1 MTIPTDKLEFS
12 IWLYKNIENP
22 QWISSR
28 QVLGTLKPNIE
39 YKDVIDKLEALDLEG
54 FGCSEKTRSIDFSLP
69 HDSNGFFAKSLKHL
83 LKNPKRSVQSPSRF
97 YIAELDYLYSSANEE
112 SDLPDQIQGYFH
124 RLELISALRDKV
136 ADYHHNETGTEKLV
150 FITDKKLE
158 ITIKLD
164 HKSLSPTPA
173 CKSLIEN
180 FILSDLHKDQRIL
193 ILKTTLIEEFSKNG
207 SRNISIDIEDIFS
220 NIDKLLKRSTHNYDL
235 FVSNFSFEKVK
246 DELERE
252 KLDFTIKLNN
262 VFSSIQNQLLAIPV
276 ALVLVGSQM
285 ENTGEWDQN
294 NFVIWLGAMVFAV
307 LLSLLVRNQKN
318 SLTAIRQ
325 EIDQQWRRIQSDHR
339 SIADQLTGLYKS
351 LDRRYQHQVWLIR
364 TVDTLVALSLLVATV
379 YLLWVSV
386 PISVAKAAGTL
397 ALIGAPLYI
406 LSEPT
411 HESPQ

>member
-173 CKSLIEN
+173 YSGP
-180 FILSDLHKDQRIL
+180 S
-193 ILKTTLIEEFSKNG
+193 
-207 SRNISIDIEDIFS
+207 
-220 NIDKLLKRSTHNYDL
+220 
-235 FVSNFSFEKVK
+235 
-246 DELERE
+246 
-252 KLDFTIKLNN
+252 
-262 VFSSIQNQLLAIPV
+262 
-276 ALVLVGSQM
+276 
-285 ENTGEWDQN
+285 
-294 NFVIWLGAMVFAV
+294 
-307 LLSLLVRNQKN
+307 
-318 SLTAIRQ
+318 
-325 EIDQQWRRIQSDHR
+325 
-339 SIADQLTGLYKS
+339 
-351 LDRRYQHQVWLIR
+351 
-364 TVDTLVALSLLVATV
+364 
-379 YLLWVSV
+379 
-386 PISVAKAAGTL
+386 
-397 ALIGAPLYI
+397 
-406 LSEPT
+406 
-411 HESPQ
+411 